1 MSINLSCK
9 NETCKFYW
17 EDCCTKH
24 MANEIIFLD
33 ANGKCETFEDG
44 VADWYHDEKDSV
56 AND

>member
-1 MSINLSCK
+1 
-9 NETCKFYW
+9 
-17 EDCCTKH
+17 